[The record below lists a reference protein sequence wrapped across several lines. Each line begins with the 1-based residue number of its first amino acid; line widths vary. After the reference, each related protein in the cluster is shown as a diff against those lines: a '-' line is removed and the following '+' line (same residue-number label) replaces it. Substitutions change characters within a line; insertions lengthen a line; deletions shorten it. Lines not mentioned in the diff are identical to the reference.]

1 MFYILLSL
9 EKDTLTS
16 TYFAFFFFDER
27 PGLAPLLKGRKLNER
42 PGAHLDNYG
51 IRERKP

>member
-9 EKDTLTS
+9 EKDMLTS
-16 TYFAFFFFDER
+16 TYFAFFFNER

-42 PGAHLDNYG
+42 PGAHSDNYG
-51 IRERKP
+51 IRERKR